1 MRAVLVWA
9 KVRALQIQSAMKN
22 RDLFFQLLAAVND
35 VENKHHTA
43 APDIDAQILLMRI
56 AMGHHAKLP
65 LNVTKAMNLRH
76 IGSPAML
83 HRKINDLLQWGL
95 VELVFEGG
103 NRRTKYLEP
112 TKKAY
117 AIIDEMADA
126 AAAIHEPV
134 S

>member
-1 MRAVLVWA
+1 MRTRIIWA
-9 KVRALQIQSAMKN
+9 KVAVLQIQSVMKN
-22 RDLFFQLLAAVND
+22 RELFFQLLSVVNA
-35 VENKHHTA
+35 VENTHHTSF
-43 APDIDAQILLMRI
+43 PDIDAQILLMRI
-56 AMGHHAKLP
+56 AMGHQAKAP
-65 LNVTKAMNLRH
+65 LNVTQAMNLRH

-83 HRKINDLLQWGL
+83 HRKINDLLQWGM

-112 TKKAY
+112 TKKAF

-126 AAAIHEPV
+126 AAAIYEPV

>member
-1 MRAVLVWA
+1 MRTRFIWA
-9 KVRALQIQSAMKN
+9 KVAVLQIQSVMKN
-22 RDLFFQLLAAVND
+22 REIFFQLLSAVNA
-35 VENKHHTA
+35 VENKHHTSF
-43 APDIDAQILLMRI
+43 PDIDAQILFMRI
-56 AMGHHAKLP
+56 AMGHQAKAP
-65 LNVTKAMNLRH
+65 LNVTQAMNLRH

-83 HRKINDLLQWGL
+83 HRKINDLLQWGM
-95 VELVFEGG
+95 VELVFESG

-126 AAAIHEPV
+126 AAAIYEPV

>member
-1 MRAVLVWA
+1 
-9 KVRALQIQSAMKN
+9 MKN
-22 RDLFFQLLAAVND
+22 REIFFQLLAVVNA

-56 AMGHHAKLP
+56 AMGHQAKTP
-65 LNVTKAMNLRH
+65 LNVTQAMNLRH
-76 IGSPAML
+76 IVSPAML
-83 HRKINDLLQWGL
+83 HRKINDLLQWGM
-95 VELVFEGG
+95 VELVFEGK

-126 AAAIHEPV
+126 AAAIYEPV